1 MPSEIFDTISHLD
14 PWMQAT
20 IGLLG
25 LAVLAYLLRFV
36 ARVVLLNIVPRFSQN
51 LPAGWL
57 QTLLHQRVLT
67 RVSQIIP
74 SLVFQAGIYTIP
86 HLSPVVTNIIHNVA
100 VACTVLA
107 IGRVIVAILDSIQE
121 HNEQALVKTPSTRSL
136 KSYVQ
141 LGQLIT
147 FLIVGVIMI
156 GALID
161 RSPLI
166 LL

>member
-14 PWMQAT
+14 PWMQAA

-36 ARVVLLNIVPRFSQN
+36 ARVVLLKIVPRFSQN

-86 HLSPVVTNIIHNVA
+86 HLSPDVTNIIHNVA

-107 IGRVIVAILDSIQE
+107 AR
-121 HNEQALVKTPSTRSL
+121 
-136 KSYVQ
+136 
-141 LGQLIT
+141 
-147 FLIVGVIMI
+147 
-156 GALID
+156 
-161 RSPLI
+161 
-166 LL
+166 